1 MAIFFYL
8 LSRVFA
14 RNLLREEIA
23 EEIPGTRTLAFKVD
37 SERQIFWRNFSWQFF
52 LFTLRVF
59 ARNLLR
65 EEIAE
70 EILFVFRFD
79 VWPGTRTLAF
89 RLISQ
94 HTTY

>member
-1 MAIFFYL
+1 MAI
-8 LSRVFA
+8 
-14 RNLLREEIA
+14 
-23 EEIPGTRTLAFKVD
+23 
-37 SERQIFWRNFSWQFF
+37 

-65 EEIAE
+65 EEIAV

-79 VWPGTRTLAF
+79 VWPGTQTLAF